1 MTNRQRF
8 LKLVYPLFIWWNKL
22 NGKNR
27 MKKND
32 PVQPPVSFHSL
43 KISLNNG
50 TELDTGTLKGK
61 KILVVNTASDCGYT
75 PQYDALQE
83 LYNTYKDKLVVIG
96 FPSNEFG
103 RQEQGS
109 DEEIAQFCKVNFDV
123 SFPLAMKSCVL
134 PGSEQNPVFQ
144 WLTKKEQNGWNE
156 EAPDWNFT
164 KYLVDEE
171 GRLTHRFAPSVT
183 PVSEEVVSALAF

>member
-1 MTNRQRF
+1 
-8 LKLVYPLFIWWNKL
+8 
-22 NGKNR
+22 

-32 PVQPPVSFHSL
+32 PVQPSLPFHSL

-61 KILVVNTASDCGYT
+61 KILLVNTASDCGYT

-83 LYNTYKDKLVVIG
+83 LYDTYKDKLVVIG

-103 RQEQGS
+103 HQEQGS
-109 DEEIAQFCKVNFDV
+109 DDEIAQFCKVNFGV
-123 SFPLAMKSCVL
+123 SFLLAKKSSVL
-134 PGSEQNPVFQ
+134 PGREQNPVFQ
-144 WLTKKEQNGWNE
+144 WLTQKDQNGWNE

-183 PVSEEVVSALAF
+183 PLSSMVIEAIEH

>member
-8 LKLVYPLFIWWNKL
+8 LKFVYPLFIWWNKIT
-22 NGKNR
+22 GKNR

-32 PVQPPVSFHSL
+32 PVQPSVPFHSL

-50 TELDTGTLKGK
+50 TELDTEALKGK
-61 KILVVNTASDCGYT
+61 KILLVNTASDCGYT

-83 LYNTYKDKLVVIG
+83 LYDTYKDKLVVIG

-103 RQEQGS
+103 HQEQGS
-109 DEEIAQFCKVNFDV
+109 DEAIAQFCKVNFGV
-123 SFPLAMKSCVL
+123 SFPLAKKSSVL
-134 PGSEQNPVFQ
+134 PGREQNPVFQ

-183 PVSEEVVSALAF
+183 PLSSMVIEAIEH